1 MEYVQSR
8 WQMFVKW
15 YRQWVAHRR
24 LMVPMVIAGG
34 LLLSACA
41 SDEEV
46 YVERPVDELYNS
58 AMDLL
63 LDGSFTA
70 AAEEFDEVERQHPYS
85 VWATKAQLMAAFSY
99 YQTNQ
104 YDQAI
109 LSASRFIQL
118 HPNHIDAPYA
128 FYLVAISY
136 YEQITDVGRDQRV
149 TEQALAALSE
159 LSRRYPDTEYA
170 RDARLK
176 IELARDHLAGK
187 EMEIGRFYLAE
198 GNFVSAINRFRIVIE
213 EYQTTTH
220 APEALHRL
228 AEAYLALGVTDEA
241 QTAAA
246 VLGHNYPGSDWYQDS
261 YNLLTGRNLR
271 PQEAEGSWITRA
283 WRSVF

>member
-1 MEYVQSR
+1 MRHVGS
-8 WQMFVKW
+8 
-15 YRQWVAHRR
+15 HRR
-24 LMVPMVIAGG
+24 LLLKARRLRTVNAGIVG
-34 LLLSACA
+34 AVFLAGALALSACS
-41 SDEEV
+41 SDEVE
-46 YVERPVDELYNS
+46 YVERPVEELYNS
-58 AMDLL
+58 ALDQL
-63 LDGSFTA
+63 LDGSYTA
-70 AAEEFDEVERQHPYS
+70 AAQEFDEVERQHPYS

-118 HPNHIDAPYA
+118 HPNSVDAPYA

-149 TEQALAALSE
+149 TEQALAALGE
-159 LSRRYPDTEYA
+159 LGRRYPDTVYA

-213 EYQTTTH
+213 QYQTTSH

-228 AEAYLALGVTDEA
+228 AESYLALGVADEA

-246 VLGHNYPGSDWYQDS
+246 VLGHNYPGSLWYQDS
-261 YNLLTGRNLR
+261 YALLTGRDLR
-271 PQEAEGSWITRA
+271 PQESEGSWISRA